1 MKNAI
6 FQVTFKNLVFAMT
19 FDLKNREW
27 FSLILNFVQFRST
40 YVIFFCL
47 EVENRD
53 NKFHLKTRTHCGLK
67 H

>member
-27 FSLILNFVQFRST
+27 IPLYIPLNAW
-40 YVIFFCL
+40 
-47 EVENRD
+47 
-53 NKFHLKTRTHCGLK
+53 K

>member
-40 YVIFFCL
+40 DVIFSYL

-53 NKFHLKTRTHCGLK
+53 NKFQLKTRTHCGWR